1 MIYKVSISIQ
11 LLMEATDNKPDV
23 ESITRDIFDAI
34 RGKDGTLTEAWQT
47 RPTVRIIDY
56 SIDSDKVI

>member
-1 MIYKVSISIQ
+1 MIYNVNISIQ

-34 RGKDGTLTEAWQT
+34 RGKDGTLTPAWQ
-47 RPTVRIIDY
+47 TVRIIDY